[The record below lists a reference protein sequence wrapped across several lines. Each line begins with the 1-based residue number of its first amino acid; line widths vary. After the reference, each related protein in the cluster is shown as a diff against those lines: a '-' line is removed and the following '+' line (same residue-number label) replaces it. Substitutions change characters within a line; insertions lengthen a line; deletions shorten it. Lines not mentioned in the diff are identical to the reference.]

1 MQSGQTMSNYYGDK
15 RLSDDLP
22 IYVAAQHTDGG
33 VGKGKFSHHHPEGQ
47 MYIPAQGVILV
58 EAGGNRQVLPP
69 GRLGWIPPLMTH
81 AASAHGNTLKPGL
94 AGYTIHL
101 APSLCDGF
109 PAESLALRMSPLAES
124 LLQRMV
130 AWPHGTPPDA
140 AALRVMNVFLDEM
153 RAAEPDPLHLTMPRH
168 PRLLAMAATIAENP
182 ADETD
187 LDAWADQLGWSRR
200 SLTRHFRSETGM
212 SMVEWRQIARLQK
225 GMALL
230 TGGASVTTVALSL
243 GYDSVSSFIAL
254 FRRLLGTTPA
264 HFAQFHSGA

>member
-1 MQSGQTMSNYYGDK
+1 MMSNYYGDK
-15 RLSDDLP
+15 RLSDDMP

-33 VGKGKFSHHHPEGQ
+33 VGKGKFSHYHPEGQ
-47 MYIPAQGVILV
+47 MYIPLQGVILV

-69 GRLGWIPPLMTH
+69 GRLGWIPPYMEH

-101 APSLCDGF
+101 APSLCVGF
-109 PAESLALRMSPLAES
+109 PEQSLALRMSPLAES
-124 LLQRMV
+124 LLQRMC
-130 AWPHGTPPDA
+130 AWPTGMPPDA

-168 PRLLAMAATIAENP
+168 PRLLAMAAAIAEDP

-200 SLTRHFRSETGM
+200 SLTRHFRNETGM
-212 SMVEWRQIARLQK
+212 SVVEWRQVARLQK

-230 TGGASVTTVALSL
+230 NGGASVTTVALSL

-264 HFAQFHSGA
+264 RFGA